1 MRPGE
6 VSAPPTY
13 TMHQKG
19 SEGKAIQ
26 SEGET
31 GRVTTAAQRLRP
43 IEIISSTGTS
53 QVLCVSLETT
63 IVFRVISQHDRESSE
78 VSFHARHERALFSRE
93 DEKDQK

>member
-6 VSAPPTY
+6 VSAPLTH

-43 IEIISSTGTS
+43 SEIIQSFGLFRGYYRKPMDEYGLSRAS
-53 QVLCVSLETT
+53 
-63 IVFRVISQHDRESSE
+63 VFRYLHSDKRTPS
-78 VSFHARHERALFSRE
+78 
-93 DEKDQK
+93 